1 MVIELRLGATY
12 AAVRRGCFLEFTLAA
27 WMSAIRDNDQ
37 DERLNLNCAWY
48 GAVILT
54 EERCW

>member
-1 MVIELRLGATY
+1 MLLGIHASRLDVGNQ
-12 AAVRRGCFLEFTLAA
+12 
-27 WMSAIRDNDQ
+27 DNDQ

-54 EERCW
+54 VTEERC